1 MSSDGTTRGEAAAHV
16 LAREMGRR
24 TRAIHTRIDEVEEA
38 RRLAEEANARR
49 LLDLGTTD
57 ERQDGL
63 IDGLRVDLIEAR
75 ASVLDTIDARYGEV
89 RQLTA
94 AQAAE
99 MASLARRID
108 ANDATDARQDGDITI
123 LAKRVD
129 DVEAKAPVPG
139 PKGEK
144 GDRGPAGP
152 RGATG
157 AQGIQGLPGDRGARG
172 PAGPPGPAGG
182 LGSGGSGG
190 SGTSTEVLAG
200 SGITTSGTATSV
212 TVANAGVTS
221 LAGSGISVSSATGAV
236 TITAPT
242 VSGGTGISV
251 SGSGTTAL
259 TVSATGV
266 NSVTAGTG
274 ISVSGTTA
282 LTVSATG
289 VQSLTAGTGIS
300 VSGTTTPTIT
310 NSGVTSIVAGTG
322 ITVSGATGAVT
333 VSSSGG
339 SGVTSVTGTAPIV
352 SSGGTTPAIS
362 LDSTAALTQSNIITG
377 TALKSSGLTGA
388 TAASRHVGA
397 TASGA
402 PASGTFLLGDFVIDQ
417 TGKVYICTTA
427 GTPGTWTQVGGG
439 AAAMTLIQRQTLASA
454 TASVSFT
461 SVPQT
466 YKTLYMILTH
476 TTSTSASGD
485 VYTTNVYPHHYRR
498 EYWNGTTLTTTAV
511 NNTSS
516 GQTLY
521 VGNSKPKIVMS
532 SVWWA
537 NYTSNVANSV
547 QVSSESRD
555 YDDAS
560 TFALWRSWG
569 WATGPITTIPITLS
583 GNTWL
588 AGSSFALYGLS

>member
-310 NSGVTSIVAGTG
+310 NSGVTSIVAGTNV
-322 ITVSGATGAVT
+322 TVSGATGAVT
-333 VSSSGG
+333 VNAPGFATPGSSAIGD
-339 SGVTSVTGTAPIV
+339 TAAAGTATTV
-352 SSGGTTPAIS
+352 SRS
-362 LDSTAALTQSNIITG
+362 D
-377 TALKSSGLTGA
+377 
-388 TAASRHVGA
+388 HVHGREA
-397 TASGA
+397 
-402 PASGTFLLGDFVIDQ
+402 
-417 TGKVYICTTA
+417 A
-427 GTPGTWTQVGGG
+427 GTPGASAVGDTASAGSATTVARSDHRHSREAFG
-439 AAAMTLIQRQTLASA
+439 TPVNIDASLTSLSTGSLTTVARADHVHTVTNACVLISSVTLASA
-454 TASVSFT
+454 AATITLSNIPSTFRMLMVDLHGRSA
-461 SVPQT
+461 
-466 YKTLYMILTH
+466 KTGIAYDTVKLTLN
-476 TTSTSASGD
+476 SDTSASYGVD
-485 VYTTNVYPHHYRR
+485 TSLWTYIPVCLLPAATALASPMASSYRFFIWGYSNSNWYSQVTSHYSNLVTDTK
-498 EYWNGTTLTTTAV
+498 YSQFHIQLNG
-511 NNTSS
+511 
-516 GQTLY
+516 Q
-521 VGNSKPKIVMS
+521 
-532 SVWWA
+532 
-537 NYTSNVANSV
+537 
-547 QVSSESRD
+547 
-555 YDDAS
+555 
-560 TFALWRSWG
+560 WRST
-569 WATGPITTIPITLS
+569 ANVTSLTLALDS
-583 GNTWL
+583 AGN
-588 AGSSFALYGLS
+588 FAANTVVALMGVP